1 MGYKSYLRT
10 GGSSFAAV
18 QTLHHHSNHACVLA
32 YWDIR
37 GLAHPIRMLLK
48 YAGEEFEDK
57 RYDVTVSDGPNGP
70 VYNRDS
76 WLNEKFTLGLDFP
89 NLPYFIDG
97 DVKIVQTNAILR
109 TIARKH
115 DLCGVTAAEKA
126 HVDMCAD
133 AIMDFRNGFV
143 RLCYGPRFADN
154 EPVYRKDLPAKLK
167 PFEEYL
173 GDKKFLVGDKP
184 TFPDFHLY
192 EMLDQHV
199 IFEPSCLEAYP
210 KLQAYKQRFE
220 ALPAIKAFK
229 EDPKNNV
236 PMNNK
241 MAGFGSKI

>member
-1 MGYKSYLRT
+1 MPS
-10 GGSSFAAV
+10 
-18 QTLHHHSNHACVLA
+18 VLA

-48 YAGEEFEDK
+48 YVGEDFEDK
-57 RYDVTVSDGPNGP
+57 RYSCTVSDGPTGP
-70 VYNRDS
+70 VYNRDG
-76 WLNEKFTLGLDFP
+76 WMNEKFSLGLDFP
-89 NLPYFIDG
+89 NLPYYIDG

-115 DLCGVTAAEKA
+115 NMCGETISEKA

-133 AIMDFRNGFV
+133 AIMDLRNGFV
-143 RLCYGPRFADN
+143 RLCYNPKYSDL
-154 EPVYRKDLPAKLK
+154 VDSYRKDLPGKLK
-167 PFEEYL
+167 PFEQYL
-173 GDKKFLVGDKP
+173 GDKKFLVGDQP

-192 EMLDQHV
+192 EMLDQHT
-199 IFEPSCLEAYP
+199 IFEPTCLEAYP
-210 KLQAYKQRFE
+210 QLKAYKERFE

-229 EDPKNNV
+229 EAPENNI